1 MDKEEI
7 LARSRRENRNGDER
21 DREMESR
28 AALFGF
34 VGMSA
39 AYVVMLLL
47 EVFLKGRTG
56 YNLMVLFSVFLA
68 SSGLGRYK
76 MSGSKVYLFTSVC
89 WVLSAVVW
97 FALYLWRG

>member
-7 LARSRRENRNGDER
+7 LAKSRQENRNGDER
-21 DREMESR
+21 DREIASR
-28 AALFGF
+28 SALVGF

-56 YNLMVLFSVFLA
+56 YNLIVLFSVLLA
-68 SSGLGRYK
+68 TSGVRPDRLTRSQIYQ
-76 MSGSKVYLFTSVC
+76 FAAAC
-89 WVLSAVVW
+89 WVISAGGWLVV
-97 FALYLWRG
+97 YLWRG

>member
-7 LARSRRENRNGDER
+7 LARSRQENRNGDER
-21 DREMESR
+21 DREIASR
-28 AALFGF
+28 ATLFGF

-56 YNLMVLFSVFLA
+56 YDLIVLFSVFLA
-68 SSGLGRYK
+68 ATSVSRYK
-76 MSGSKVYLFTSVC
+76 MSGGKIYRFAAAC
-89 WVLSAVVW
+89 WILSAVVW
-97 FALYLWRG
+97 FVLYLWRG

>member
-7 LARSRRENRNGDER
+7 LAKSRQENRNGDER
-21 DREMESR
+21 DREIASR
-28 AALFGF
+28 SALVGF

-56 YNLMVLFSVFLA
+56 YNLIVLFSVFLA
-68 SSGLGRYK
+68 TSGVSRYR
-76 MSGSKVYLFTSVC
+76 MSGSKIYLFAAAC
-89 WVLSAVVW
+89 WILSAVVW
-97 FALYLWRG
+97 FILYLWRG